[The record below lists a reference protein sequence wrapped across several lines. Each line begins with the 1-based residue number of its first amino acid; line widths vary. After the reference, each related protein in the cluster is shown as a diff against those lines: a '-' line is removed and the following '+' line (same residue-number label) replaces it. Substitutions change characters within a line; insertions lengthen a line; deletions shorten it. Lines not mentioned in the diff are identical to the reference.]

1 MSGLAESYNLLQNER
16 QRKTALLESFK
27 RQLIDLSSNRVKVK
41 QDIATMRRDIE
52 RLRPPSPILQKKYD
66 DLVAREQRMTQ
77 EDSNIRRDIE
87 NLNLEIKTLTD
98 QLMQLDQSRASS

>member
-1 MSGLAESYNLLQNER
+1 MSVMAESYNLLQNEK

-27 RQLIDLSSNRVKVK
+27 RQLIELSASRAKIK
-41 QDIATMRRDIE
+41 QDIMVMRRDIE

-66 DLVAREQRMTQ
+66 DLVLREQRMAV

-87 NLNLEIKTLTD
+87 NLTLEIKTLTG
-98 QLMQLDQSRASS
+98 QIGQLDIPK